1 VPKATNAGDRRKSTL
16 NLALDYIALNPNRYL
31 FPVRP
36 SAKFP
41 PMVRDNLKVAS
52 NSPAQIRAW
61 HERFPTCNWGLALS
75 KSRVLVVDVDSKPG
89 KIGQATFDALD
100 LMYGWPAT
108 ETVRTPSGGSHLYYD
123 GVHIFALGEHGFGK
137 DVDSPNYVLI
147 AGCRLKDGSCYR
159 VVPSFDGISRASQP
173 APFWFYDILRG
184 AQEKIADAGEPAVDL
199 DQPEN
204 IKWAEDFLRSDESG
218 RSVAGDGGEYTM
230 LMVAM
235 ALRDMA
241 ISQPRAVEIINDIY
255 NVPDKCDP
263 VWEFEE
269 LAKKIANGYAYASRN
284 KIGGR
289 TAEAEFADDEP
300 ETIQPHGDPAKIAKQ
315 AAERAK
321 AKADEANGITPRKPR
336 RTDKKRRNSLKR
348 AAAMATPYGSKSNG

>member
-1 VPKATNAGDRRKSTL
+1 VPKVTNAGDPPKGTL

-31 FPVRP
+31 FPIRP
-36 SAKFP
+36 LAKFP

-52 NSPAQIRAW
+52 NNPAQIRAW
-61 HERFPTCNWGLALS
+61 HKRFPNCNWGLALS

-89 KIGQATFDALD
+89 KMGQATFDALD

-123 GVHIFALGEHGFGK
+123 GAHIFALGEHGFGK

-147 AGCRLKDGSCYR
+147 AGCRVKDGSCYSDVR
-159 VVPSFDGISRASQP
+159 SSDGSARASQP
-173 APFWFYDILRG
+173 APSWFYDVLRR
-184 AQEKIADAGEPAVDL
+184 AKEKIADPSELAVDL

-204 IKWAEDFLRSDESG
+204 VNWAEDFLRSDDSG
-218 RSVAGDGGEYTM
+218 KSVAGDGGEYKM

-241 ISQPRAVEIINDIY
+241 ISQPRAIEMINEIY

-263 VWEFEE
+263 VWEIEE
-269 LAKKIANGYAYASRN
+269 LTKKIANGYTYASRN
-284 KIGGR
+284 RIGGR

-300 ETIQPHGDPAKIAKQ
+300 GAIEPHGDPAKIAKQ
-315 AAERAK
+315 AVERAK
-321 AKADEANGITPRKPR
+321 AKSDKVSGVRPRKHCR
-336 RTDKKRRNSLKR
+336 IDKKRRNAIKR